1 MKKIKN
7 KINISRE
14 CLIEIGLILISSIIA
29 MWMIY
34 VGNKIEQIQKRLEQ
48 YEINN
53 KLYNEDLMQV
63 EEYLKK

>member
-14 CLIEIGLILISSIIA
+14 CLIEIGLILIFSIIA

>member
-14 CLIEIGLILISSIIA
+14 CLIEIDLILISSIIA

>member
-53 KLYNEDLMQV
+53 KLYNEDLIQV

>member
-7 KINISRE
+7 KTNISRE

-48 YEINN
+48 YKINN
-53 KLYNEDLMQV
+53 KLYNEDLIQV

>member
-14 CLIEIGLILISSIIA
+14 CLIEIGLVLISSIIA